1 MNRNGPEFFTITAL
15 GNNRPIK
22 FIIKSSS
29 PVTLIPKSQ
38 FKKIT
43 PLRPL
48 ETEYK
53 DVNDNQIQFEGKTT
67 ARVEI
72 NGTRKE
78 LELLKTTKKSN
89 PLLGLDWMKKLRK
102 TLETGKTVPQ
112 VHHIKEDPDVT
123 KLKTKF

>member
-1 MNRNGPEFFTITAL
+1 MKGETSSAGEDDWTPNKIHSVKQKIHSTRSRNRNGPEFFTITAL

-22 FIIKSSS
+22 VIIDSSS

-38 FKKIT
+38 FNKIT

-53 DVNDNQIQFEGKTT
+53 DVNNNQIQFEGKTT

-78 LELLKTTKKSN
+78 LELLKTTKKTN
-89 PLLGLDWMKKLRK
+89 PY
-102 TLETGKTVPQ
+102 
-112 VHHIKEDPDVT
+112 
-123 KLKTKF
+123 